1 MATGFGEWGNSVKV
15 HQVLQQI
22 ARNEVERLRP
32 ASRLAEV
39 TSIDQEAKKVMVKFV
54 GETNEVPVPFNST
67 APANIGQWVRVGGT
81 THDRYVED
89 VIGESATDRRLGFAE
104 EQIGALLAEVV
115 GPDYSQKDAEE
126 LGTTIGEYFESV
138 GGDVDL
144 TGLEQ
149 AIGGGYSGDDEKLNG
164 IQSIIARIRRLAGG
178 IVSPN
183 RIPQLNVGAITNEP
197 GANLLSSFGGFNSA
211 DAITGDGIW
220 AFDPDVGKEQPGSA
234 RTTGNGTLRILSSEA
249 IAVSPGQVLEIG
261 GWVKWQ
267 DVSATGSAFRL
278 LVVPY
283 VGVGSLSPVEIG
295 KVTSPAASGENTFA
309 PTSWTV
315 PASVDYVRV
324 RITVEATVAS
334 GTVWWDDL
342 VLRKAGTTLPQ
353 TYVGGLA
360 QKLIELDDNDT
371 GLDDAIGNLAK
382 NINDAVNA
390 TVEDVG
396 EGVGDILQTFFTIF
410 NLNRQSKAAEAAA
423 LEAKQILAAMNNQE
437 ETGGDG
443 MAWAVDF
450 PNGNNDPL
458 PSGDWQNVYN
468 IVLRTEGGAGPPGSG
483 GATPAW
489 AVTTRTTNSDDQK
502 CSFIISYING
512 SDQESGVFIRAT
524 SNLSSGVLCTIREN
538 GKLFL
543 GRVSVSGTSIS
554 VLNTF
559 LNVTH
564 SAGFKVGDQVE
575 VRCNGTYY
583 YIYKNGKQIYSYN
596 DTGNVVPVGA
606 SNRYCGMYME
616 REQALLIMYTSPR
629 FASFYMSDWYIP
641 PGGPINALW
650 QGTLIQYNALTTK
663 LDTVAYFILPA
674 T

>member
-1 MATGFGEWGNSVKV
+1 MGWNDYESKQVRALRGISTRSEKPNKDLETNIRNLNNSVRYMSSMMGIM
-15 HQVLQQI
+15 QEGIDDANRDILQQFGDAI
-22 ARNEVERLRP
+22 QDLM
-32 ASRLAEV
+32 
-39 TSIDQEAKKVMVKFV
+39 II
-54 GETNEVPVPFNST
+54 FN
-67 APANIGQWVRVGGT
+67 
-81 THDRYVED
+81 
-89 VIGESATDRRLGFAE
+89 
-104 EQIGALLAEVV
+104 
-115 GPDYSQKDAEE
+115 
-126 LGTTIGEYFESV
+126 
-138 GGDVDL
+138 
-144 TGLEQ
+144 
-149 AIGGGYSGDDEKLNG
+149 IGGGGDTLNLDWGDLGVVLKNISSIFRFDFFNLDLPDIDIQGWAQNFWDSTFGLLDILDFERLKEAFNGEYVGSDIALNIIQDVIRTIKRLASG
-164 IQSIIARIRRLAGG
+164 IIAPWRLPQ
-178 IVSPN
+178 INVSS
-183 RIPQLNVGAITNEP
+183 ITNEP
-197 GANLLSSFGGFNSA
+197 GPNLLSSFGGFNA
-211 DAITGDGIW
+211 AEDIAGDGIW
-220 AFDPDVGKEQPGSA
+220 VFDPDVGKAAPGSA
-234 RTTGNGTLRILSSEA
+234 RTNADGTLKILSSEA
-249 IAVSPGQVLEIG
+249 IAVSAGQTLQVG

-267 DVSATGSAFRL
+267 GAVATGSSFRI

-283 VGVGSLSPVEIG
+283 IGSIAQTQVQIG
-295 KVTSPAASGENTFA
+295 TLNNPAANGENTF
-309 PTSWTV
+309 PMTDWTV
-315 PASVDYVRV
+315 PASVDAVRV
-324 RITVEATVAS
+324 RVTVEASVTS

-360 QKLIELDDNDT
+360 QKLVELDDNDT

-382 NINDAVNA
+382 NINDAVQA

-396 EGVGDILQTFFTIF
+396 QGVGDILEAFNTIF

-443 MAWAVDF
+443 MSWSVDF

-489 AVTTRTTNSDDQK
+489 AVTTRTTNTDSQK

-512 SDQESGVFIRAT
+512 SDQESGVWARAT
-524 SNLSSGVLCTIREN
+524 SNLSTGVICTVNEN
-538 GKLFL
+538 GRVFL
-543 GRVSVSGTSIS
+543 AKASVSGTSITIN
-554 VLNTF
+554 NTF

-616 REQALLIMYTSPR
+616 REQVFITQYTSPR

-641 PGGPINALW
+641 PGGPINGLW
-650 QGTLIQYNALTTK
+650 QGSLVQYNALTTK
-663 LDTVAYFILPA
+663 LDTVAYFITPA
-674 T
+674 

>member
-1 MATGFGEWGNSVKV
+1 MGWNDYESKQVRALRGISTRSEKPNKDLETNIRNLNNSVRYMSSMMGIM
-15 HQVLQQI
+15 QEGIDDANRDILQQFGDAI
-22 ARNEVERLRP
+22 QDLMIIFNIGGGGDTLNLDWGDLGVVLKNISSIFRFDFFNLDLPDIDIQGWAQNFWDSTFGLLDILDFERLK
-32 ASRLAEV
+32 
-39 TSIDQEAKKVMVKFV
+39 EAFN
-54 GETNEVPVPFNST
+54 GE
-67 APANIGQWVRVGGT
+67 
-81 THDRYVED
+81 Y
-89 VIGESATDRRLGFAE
+89 
-104 EQIGALLAEVV
+104 V
-115 GPDYSQKDAEE
+115 GPDIALNIIQNVIR
-126 LGTTIGEYFESV
+126 TIKR
-138 GGDVDL
+138 L
-144 TGLEQ
+144 
-149 AIGGGYSGDDEKLNG
+149 ASG
-164 IQSIIARIRRLAGG
+164 IIAPWRLPQ
-178 IVSPN
+178 INVSS
-183 RIPQLNVGAITNEP
+183 ITNEP
-197 GANLLSSFGGFNSA
+197 GPNLLSSFGGFNA
-211 DAITGDGIW
+211 AEDIAGDGIW
-220 AFDPDVGKEQPGSA
+220 VFDPDVGKAAPGSA
-234 RTTGNGTLRILSSEA
+234 RTNADGTLKILSSEA
-249 IAVSPGQVLEIG
+249 IAVSAGQTLQVG

-267 DVSATGSAFRL
+267 GAVATGSSFRI

-283 VGVGSLSPVEIG
+283 IGSIAQTQVQIG
-295 KVTSPAASGENTFA
+295 TLNNPAANGENTF
-309 PTSWTV
+309 PMTDWTV
-315 PASVDYVRV
+315 PASVDAVRV
-324 RITVEATVAS
+324 RVTVEASVTS

-360 QKLIELDDNDT
+360 QKLVELDDNDT

-382 NINDAVNA
+382 NINDAVQA

-396 EGVGDILQTFFTIF
+396 EGVGDILEAFNTIF

-443 MAWAVDF
+443 MSWSVDF

-489 AVTTRTTNSDDQK
+489 AVTTRTTNTDSQK

-616 REQALLIMYTSPR
+616 REQVFITLYTSPR

-641 PGGPINALW
+641 PGGPINGLW
-650 QGTLIQYNALTTK
+650 QGSLVQYNALTTK
-663 LDTVAYFILPA
+663 LDTVAYFITPA
-674 T
+674 

>member
-1 MATGFGEWGNSVKV
+1 MGWNDYESKQVRALRGISTRSEKPNKDLETNIRNLNNSVRYMSSMMGIM
-15 HQVLQQI
+15 QEGIDDANRDILQQFGDAI
-22 ARNEVERLRP
+22 QDLM
-32 ASRLAEV
+32 
-39 TSIDQEAKKVMVKFV
+39 II
-54 GETNEVPVPFNST
+54 FN
-67 APANIGQWVRVGGT
+67 
-81 THDRYVED
+81 
-89 VIGESATDRRLGFAE
+89 
-104 EQIGALLAEVV
+104 
-115 GPDYSQKDAEE
+115 
-126 LGTTIGEYFESV
+126 
-138 GGDVDL
+138 
-144 TGLEQ
+144 
-149 AIGGGYSGDDEKLNG
+149 IGGGGDTLNLDWGDLGVVLKNISSIFRFDFFNLDLPDIDIQGWAQNFWDSTFGLLDILDFERLKEAFNGEYVGSDIALNIIQDVIRTIKRLASG
-164 IQSIIARIRRLAGG
+164 IIAPWRLPQ
-178 IVSPN
+178 INVSS
-183 RIPQLNVGAITNEP
+183 ITNEP
-197 GANLLSSFGGFNSA
+197 GPNLLSSFGGFNA
-211 DAITGDGIW
+211 AEDIAGDGIW
-220 AFDPDVGKEQPGSA
+220 VFDPDVGKAAPGSA
-234 RTTGNGTLRILSSEA
+234 RTNADGTLKILSSEA
-249 IAVSPGQVLEIG
+249 IAVSAGQTLQVG

-267 DVSATGSAFRL
+267 GAVATGSSFRI

-283 VGVGSLSPVEIG
+283 IGSIAQTQVQIG
-295 KVTSPAASGENTFA
+295 TLNNPAANGENTF
-309 PTSWTV
+309 PMTDWTV
-315 PASVDYVRV
+315 PASVDAVRV
-324 RITVEATVAS
+324 RVTVEASVTS

-360 QKLIELDDNDT
+360 QKLVELDDNDT

-382 NINDAVNA
+382 NINDAVQA

-396 EGVGDILQTFFTIF
+396 QGVGDILEAFNTIF

-443 MAWAVDF
+443 MSWSVDF

-489 AVTTRTTNSDDQK
+489 AVTTRTTNTDSQK

-512 SDQESGVFIRAT
+512 SDQESGVWARAT
-524 SNLSSGVLCTIREN
+524 SNLSTGVICTVNEN
-538 GKLFL
+538 GRVFL
-543 GRVSVSGTSIS
+543 AKASVSGTSITIN
-554 VLNTF
+554 NTF

-616 REQALLIMYTSPR
+616 REQVFITHYTSPR

-641 PGGPINALW
+641 PGGPINGLW
-650 QGTLIQYNALTTK
+650 QGSLVQYNALTTK
-663 LDTVAYFILPA
+663 LDTVAYFITPA
-674 T
+674 